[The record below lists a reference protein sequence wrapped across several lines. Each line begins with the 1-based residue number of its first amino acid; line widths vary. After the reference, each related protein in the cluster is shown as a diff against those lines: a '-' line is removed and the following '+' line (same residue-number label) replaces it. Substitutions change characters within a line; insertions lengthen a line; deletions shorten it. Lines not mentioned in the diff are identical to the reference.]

1 MKRILTLTAVMF
13 AALLYAQEQPQ
24 SIIPKGRS
32 TTKPTLEA
40 IDLLKEGTPEGCARA
55 EQILMCII
63 EDQDKDENSR
73 NYGCWGWVKGGPAR
87 DLNMPLFAIPNWMG
101 PLWDLQDR
109 MSEPMKAEFLRTCER
124 LAVAAQRRFD
134 EELFPSNRSDL
145 DYSNAA
151 CMVVE
156 AYSFMALRYPENVR
170 YKRMFDSA
178 WTKLYDNYRM
188 NAFGEFM
195 SAHYDDVDFNTLL
208 NAYRNIDDK
217 VTREQIKEVL
227 DEVYVT
233 ETAGSHPLLK
243 LPLVGS
249 SRDYRECQTRGDC
262 RSHFIIETPE
272 DYDIPK
278 QAVKFRDKRK
288 YPFEF
293 EGKAG
298 SKTFTFKSYQLEDA
312 GMGSM
317 TGWGNYFWQQIHCI
331 GAAGL
336 NENARATFFI
346 PGTYNPI
353 NGFTHQEGMT
363 ALCVY
368 NQFPTL
374 WHVTG
379 RKTPVE
385 NVKATFDRFGIG
397 ISMGE
402 FTEEFNK
409 EGELKLSAYGYDFY
423 FFGFEVN
430 GGYLEP
436 CYLEFTE
443 RTQTSRRYHK
453 RKAWFGE
460 YMFPADF
467 DWAGVLVK
475 VVKSGEKVERPEIKF
490 KEKDGVATIE
500 AKSEG
505 LRVDVAKTPMG
516 VYMSLPKENL
526 DLMPRRRYNQ

>member
-1 MKRILTLTAVMF
+1 MRKYFLIS
-13 AALLYAQEQPQ
+13 ALLLCSSLFAQGQ
-24 SIIPKGRS
+24 SIIPKGKS
-32 TTKPTLEA
+32 TTQPTLKA
-40 IDLLKEGTPEGCARA
+40 IELLKEGTPDGCAEA
-55 EQILMCII
+55 EAILMCVI
-63 EDQDKDENSR
+63 EDQDKDPQSR
-73 NYGCWGWVKGGPAR
+73 NYGCWGWVKGGPTR

-101 PLWDLQDR
+101 SLWDLQDK
-109 MSEPMKAEFLRTCER
+109 MTEPMKKEFLAACER
-124 LAVAAQRRFD
+124 LAVAAERRFD
-134 EELFPSNRSDL
+134 EEVFPSNRSDI

-156 AYSFMALRYPENVR
+156 AYSFMARRYPENTR
-170 YKRMFDSA
+170 YRRKFDAA

-188 NAFGEFM
+188 HAFGEFM

-217 VTREQIKEVL
+217 VTRAQIKEVL
-227 DEVYVT
+227 DEVYIT
-233 ETAGSHPLLK
+233 EIAGSHPILK
-243 LPLVGS
+243 IPLVGS
-249 SRDYRECQTRGDC
+249 SRDYRECQTKGDC

-272 DYDIPK
+272 DYEIPK
-278 QAVKFRDKRK
+278 QAVKYRDKRK

-298 SKTFTFKSYQLEDA
+298 IKPFVFKSYQLKDA

-317 TGWGNYFWQQIHCI
+317 TGWGNYFWQQIHCV
-331 GAAGL
+331 GAAGV
-336 NENARATFFI
+336 NESNRATFFI

-353 NGFTHQEGMT
+353 NGFTHQDGMST
-363 ALCVY
+363 LCVY
-368 NQFPTL
+368 NQYPTL

-385 NVKATFDRFGIG
+385 DVRSTLDRFGIG
-397 ISMGE
+397 VSMGE
-402 FTEEFNK
+402 FIEEFNK

-423 FFGFEVN
+423 FFAFEVN

-436 CYLEFTE
+436 CFLEFAE
-443 RTQTSRRYHK
+443 KTQTSRRYHK

-460 YMFPADF
+460 YMFPATF

-475 VVKSGEKVERPEIKF
+475 VVKSGEEVQRPKITF
-490 KEKDGVATIE
+490 KEKNGITTIE
-500 AKSEG
+500 AASEG
-505 LRVDVAKTPMG
+505 LKVEVGKTELG
-516 VYMSLPKENL
+516 VYVSIPKENL